1 MLGMSYQKLKIWQ
14 KAMELVGLVY
24 SFTKNFPR
32 EEVYGLTSQMR
43 RAAVSIAANIAEGSQ
58 RTSNKE
64 FANFILMSKG
74 SVAELETETIL
85 SIMQK
90 MAPTEDGMGKEI
102 LLRTEELSKMLYEFR
117 LKLITQD
124 S

>member
-1 MLGMSYQKLKIWQ
+1 MIGMSYQKLKIWQ

-24 SFTKNFPR
+24 DFTKNFPR

-58 RTSNKE
+58 RTSNKD

-90 MAPTEDGMGKEI
+90 MALEEDGKGKEI
-102 LLRTEELSKMLYEFR
+102 LLRTEELSKMLYAFR
-117 LKLITQD
+117 SKLITQD